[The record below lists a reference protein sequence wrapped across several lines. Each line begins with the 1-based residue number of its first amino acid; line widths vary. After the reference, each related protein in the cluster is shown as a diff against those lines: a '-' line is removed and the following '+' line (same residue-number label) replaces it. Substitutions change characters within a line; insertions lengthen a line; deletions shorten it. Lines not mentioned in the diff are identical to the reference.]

1 MNRCLVW
8 LGIILFLSVFSLV
21 GADFD
26 DGFSAYLTG
35 NYDKAYKEF
44 KALAEQGN
52 AAAQYNLG
60 QMYYKGKGLPQ
71 SYPEAVKWFRRAAN
85 QGDAAA
91 QFNLGEMCFEGKGVK
106 RDVVQAYMWLNL
118 AAEQGD
124 LIAKEDRDIIAGK
137 MKPAQITEARH
148 LVKEWKPKV
157 ENESVND
164 KNRVRHVPF

>member
-1 MNRCLVW
+1 MNKSLV
-8 LGIILFLSVFSLV
+8 LLRIILFLSFFSLV

-26 DGFSAYLTG
+26 EGFSAYLMG
-35 NYDKAYKEF
+35 NYEKAYKEF
-44 KALAEQGN
+44 KASAEQGN

-60 QMYYKGKGLPQ
+60 QMHYKGKGVTQ
-71 SYPEAVKWFRRAAN
+71 SYPEAAKWFRRAAN

-91 QFNLGEMCFEGKGVK
+91 QFNLGEMCFEGKGMK

-137 MKPAQITEARH
+137 MKSAQIAEARH
-148 LVKEWKPKV
+148 LAKEWKPKA